1 MSDDPET
8 PYDLSL
14 RPLASKQIRNDSG
27 RLGSLVRA
35 DATKRRAR
43 ARQMSERGDHHG
55 AKRMSHDAAFLE
67 RQADRLCDPL
77 QVVGSPLSPGIGGEM
92 CSADF
97 EKPTPYQDEV
107 RQPPDLLA
115 AEATEHRLALTGKVS
130 GAALTL
136 GLEMTES
143 IGARNAL
150 ERNLAHQIAVM
161 HELGMTLAARA
172 SSFAA
177 SIQSFASEPRQQV
190 QSIETARMARAAAR
204 ALEASQHGM
213 LTLEK
218 LRNGGQQLVTVQY
231 VNVQEGGAA
240 VIAGRLDRGEDRK

>member
-1 MSDDPET
+1 MSDDTDT
-8 PYDLSL
+8 PYDPSL
-14 RPLASKQIRNDSG
+14 RPFASRRIRNDG
-27 RLGSLVRA
+27 ARLGRVLKMG
-35 DATKRRAR
+35 ATKRRLR
-43 ARQMSERGDHHG
+43 ARQMTERGDHHG
-55 AKRMSHDAAFLE
+55 AERESHDAAFLE
-67 RQADRLCDPL
+67 RHADRLCDPL

-92 CSADF
+92 ASADSA
-97 EKPTPYQDEV
+97 KPTPYQDEV

-136 GLEMTES
+136 GLEMTDS

-172 SSFAA
+172 NSFAMDVK
-177 SIQSFASEPRQQV
+177 SFAPEPRQQV
-190 QSIETARMARAAAR
+190 QSIEAARMARAAAR
-204 ALEASQHGM
+204 ALEASQRGM
-213 LTLEK
+213 LTLER

-240 VIAGRLDRGEDRK
+240 VIAGRLDQGEGQK